1 MFDSA
6 MTIIKN
12 ISIILV
18 FSSCVN
24 GWYQEKKFA
33 EEWLEDNEGEEL
45 IKKWVFSVI
54 SILSTSLSDKC
65 QRRRKKVIISYLLF
79 LISLFFLFIGSYFEG
94 LSKG

>member
-18 FSSCVN
+18 FSSCIN

-33 EEWLEDNEGEEL
+33 EEWLEDNEGEKL

-79 LISLFFLFIGSYFEG
+79 TVSVLSFLMISHFEG
-94 LSKG
+94 LSKM